1 MISGIRSSQSRL
13 SGAPAGREALVAC
26 IVVGTVILLLASGGD
41 PVREALRLERE
52 GLQAGQAWRL
62 VAGHLVHLGWLHAFL
77 NLAAFVLIVVG
88 FWRQFSLMRWL
99 CIGLASAL
107 SIDAGLLLIDPP
119 VEWYVGLSGVLHGL
133 VAAGAIGL
141 YSSGRRVA
149 AVVLIGA
156 ITAKLAWEAIF
167 GAMPHSV
174 ELVGGPVVVE
184 AHLFGALGG
193 IVAALVLLRLRSVSV

>member
-1 MISGIRSSQSRL
+1 MISGIRSSQSR
-13 SGAPAGREALVAC
+13 SPGAPGSRGPLVAC
-26 IVVGTVILLLASGGD
+26 ILVGTLILLLASGGD
-41 PVREALRLERE
+41 AVRELLRLERE

-62 VAGHLVHLGWLHAFL
+62 FGGHLVHLGWIHAFL
-77 NLAAFVLIVVG
+77 NLTAFVLIVIG
-88 FWRQFSLMRWL
+88 FWREFSAPQWL
-99 CIGLASAL
+99 SIGLASAL
-107 SIDAGLLLIDPP
+107 AIDAGFLLTDPP

-141 YSSGRRVA
+141 YSSGRRIA
-149 AVVLIGA
+149 AVTVICA
-156 ITAKLAWEAIF
+156 VSAKLAWEAIF

-193 IVAALVLLRLRSVSV
+193 VVAALVLLRLRAAPV